1 MYIYNVLRHNQSL
14 LPTQNTHN
22 AMTAQPPEVSQ
33 WQEWCLEH
41 TCTMLQCSFPAAA
54 VWIVRPSRMLR
65 QMFSCFH
72 NFVQS
77 SLIGVPTYNTTYG
90 CLLQLE
96 ALLKDAIQNAIRN
109 GHLDMDVH
117 AALNLPVV
125 LVGFSKGCV
134 VLNQIV
140 HELVNYVIPRGL
152 QRSRHFNLSVSTP
165 SMHSGQRS
173 AHSSPTPPRSTR
185 WASPEVGRRTGD
197 SSNTERQRDSTRDS
211 TERLKGQH
219 SLPELSVEEASGNG
233 RPRSADSRSRLSS
246 TSSTRSERG
255 ATPERALLQPY
266 RSSSF
271 GAPASKH
278 ILKPTE
284 TDVRN
289 ITMFLRRLKGLYWLD
304 AGHSGGH
311 GAWVTDSEL
320 LSMLAGLGVT
330 VWVHVTPQ
338 QVRDPHRVW
347 IGEEQREF
355 VDKLRG
361 FGATVHE
368 TMHFE
373 NEERSLDN
381 HFRVLTKL

>member
-1 MYIYNVLRHNQSL
+1 
-14 LPTQNTHN
+14 
-22 AMTAQPPEVSQ
+22 
-33 WQEWCLEH
+33 
-41 TCTMLQCSFPAAA
+41 
-54 VWIVRPSRMLR
+54 MLR

-77 SLIGVPTYNTTYG
+77 SLIGVPTYNATYG

-96 ALLKDAIQNAIRN
+96 ALLKDAIQKAIRQ
-109 GHLDMDVH
+109 GHLDMDVRS
-117 AALNLPVV
+117 ALKLPVI

-134 VLNQIV
+134 VLNQII
-140 HELVNYVIPRGL
+140 HELVNYIIPQGL
-152 QRSRHFNLSVSTP
+152 QRTRHVNLSVSTP

-173 AHSSPTPPRSTR
+173 MHSSPTTPRSTR
-185 WASPEVGRRTGD
+185 LASPDVGRRTDVDGSEARRRGD
-197 SSNTERQRDSTRDS
+197 ITRDS
-211 TERLKGQH
+211 TERLTVQRGLQEQR
-219 SLPELSVEEASGNG
+219 SLPELSIEESSVNG

-246 TSSTRSERG
+246 TSSTRSTSSMRSDRG
-255 ATPERALLQPY
+255 ATPERALQPY

-289 ITMFLRRLKGLYWLD
+289 VTMFLRRLKGLYWLD

-320 LSMLAGLGVT
+320 LSMLAGLGVA
-330 VWVHVTPQ
+330 VFVHVTPQ
-338 QVRDPHRVW
+338 QVKDPHRVW

-373 NEERSLDN
+373 NEERSLEN